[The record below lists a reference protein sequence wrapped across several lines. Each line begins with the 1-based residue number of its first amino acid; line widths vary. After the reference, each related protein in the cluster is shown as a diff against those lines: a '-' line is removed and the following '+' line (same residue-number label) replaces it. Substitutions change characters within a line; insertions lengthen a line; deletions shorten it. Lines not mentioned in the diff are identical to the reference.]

1 MKKPGTRTALA
12 ALGAGALICLLGL
25 VGLFRGLDGKCYD
38 LLLGLRGAEPP
49 ARELLLVDVD
59 RDAIAAEGLQ
69 PWSGERLAAG
79 LSLLVEFDSNYV
91 ALNLPP
97 GRAGPGEVDAA
108 ALRALPGSVETEL
121 EGIKKNI
128 GTLFDGIRLGSVP
141 PAEASRAI
149 AELLGL
155 VDGSEARLL
164 GAVAG
169 VSGPGE
175 GDFREWARLQ
185 GKTFIAR
192 DLDPLSPDEDGV
204 LRRASVLRDK
214 GSAPELLSSLS
225 ALQGRLGWPEPELRR
240 GSLFLKDARLP
251 GARPRELRLPLGAD
265 GRLLL
270 SFRRQGGKDDFRRIS
285 WAELSRTKALEG
297 RLMEELRGLEPSV
310 PPEARGA
317 YASLLD
323 RRSLAEETERELL
336 SGADASR
343 LAEWRATRAAFFEEA
358 RAFLAANFP
367 NSEAMGSYEALS
379 ALRASLAR
387 EIPGSFCLVSLA
399 TPETGRLPSG
409 ERASQ
414 SAVQAA
420 LADSILRG
428 SFLREIPRR
437 FSLWGALALSLLVAL
452 ATLYMRPKG
461 ACVLGLGLGAGTL
474 AASAVLFLGWGI
486 YLAPVAPFLAALATA
501 AVLGLLS
508 PSSAPVA
515 QGL

>member
-12 ALGAGALICLLGL
+12 ALGAGALICCLGL
-25 VGLFRGLDGKCYD
+25 AGLFRGLDGKCYD
-38 LLLGLRGAEPP
+38 LLLGLRGTEPP

-79 LSLLVEFDSNYV
+79 LSLLVEFESNYV

-97 GRAGPGEVDAA
+97 EQAGPGEVDAA

-141 PAEASRAI
+141 PSEASRAI

-175 GDFREWARLQ
+175 GNFREWTRLQ

-192 DLDPLSPDEDGV
+192 DIEPLSPDEDGV

-214 GSAPELLSSLS
+214 GSPELLPSLA
-225 ALQGRLGWPEPELRR
+225 ALQGRLGWPELESRPGWL
-240 GSLFLKDARLP
+240 LLKDAKLP
-251 GARPRELRLPLGAD
+251 GAKPGELRLPLGAD

-270 SFRRQGGKDDFRRIS
+270 SFRRQGGKGDFRRIS
-285 WAELSRTKALEG
+285 WAELSRAKALEG

-323 RRSLAEETERELL
+323 RRSLAEEAERELL

-358 RAFLAANFP
+358 QAFLAANFP
-367 NSEAMGSYEALS
+367 NSDAMGSYEALS

-387 EIPGSFCLVSLA
+387 EIPGSFCIVALA

-428 SFLREIPRR
+428 SFLREISRR
-437 FSLWGALALSLLVAL
+437 FSLWAALGLSLFVAL
-452 ATLYMRPKG
+452 AALFMRPKG
-461 ACVLGLGLGAGTL
+461 ACVLGLCLGAGVL
-474 AASAVLFLGWGI
+474 AASAALFLGWGI
-486 YLAPVAPFLAALATA
+486 YLAPAAPLLAVLATA
-501 AVLGLLS
+501 AVLGLM
-508 PSSAPVA
+508 PPPSAPVA